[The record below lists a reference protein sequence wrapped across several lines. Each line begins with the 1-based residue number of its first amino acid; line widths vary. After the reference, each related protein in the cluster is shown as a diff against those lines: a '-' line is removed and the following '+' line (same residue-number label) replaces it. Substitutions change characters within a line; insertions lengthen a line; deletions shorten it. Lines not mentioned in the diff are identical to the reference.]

1 MPQNKKPPPI
11 KATTQDFIEIDEIKD
26 DIVLMRDRAASLIIE
41 VGTVKYWLLAQEEQD
56 SIISAY
62 GKLLNSLS
70 FPVQILIVSKKTDI
84 SSYLNLIDEKIKNQS
99 ADFMKKRLESY
110 KNFIKTT
117 VKKSEVLEKS
127 FYFAIPFSPYEMG
140 AVKSIQKLTNDYIIE
155 RAKLSLYPK
164 KDHLLRLLNK
174 IGLKATV
181 LQKQKI
187 VELFYS
193 LYNSNNNQNNL
204 AQIEAYGDKLNK
216 GGFGIK
222 DLIAPSYAEID
233 FNHIKID
240 NKFYRTLY
248 VAGYPRYVSPN
259 WLHSLISFDRAL
271 YTSMFIYPTESKDVM
286 EDLKRKIA
294 EMEATIENDIKV
306 GKIIDPSVQVALD
319 DAMSLQ
325 AELAKGA
332 ERFFQF
338 GLYITIPANSLEEL
352 DKITKQVELSL
363 SSLLII
369 SRKATLQMEEGYKS
383 TLPLFYD
390 KLGVWRNMDSTS
402 LAMTFPFSTASLTK
416 NEGVLYGLNEHDG
429 SLIIFDRFTLENANS
444 VILGKSGGGKSFLV
458 KLETLRLLMMGI
470 DVIIIDP
477 ENEYKKLAES
487 FGGEFVEFSSSSKY
501 KINPFDLTVDDPEPD
516 ELQNKILDLHSLMR
530 VIMGDLTPAQDALLD
545 RALVTSYKLKN
556 ITQDPKTF
564 KNESPL
570 LEDLYKVFLGMET
583 DESREMAD
591 RLEKFVKG
599 SASGIF
605 NERSNFDIKNK
616 FTVFGIRD
624 LEENLRPVA
633 MYIVLDFIWNRVRR
647 LKRKRVLIVDE
658 AWYLIKNKDSG
669 SYLFSFA
676 KRARK
681 YSLGLTTITQD
692 VEDFIAT
699 NEGRAIITN
708 SSLQI
713 LLKQSTAAIDQLT
726 KTFYLT
732 KGERQFLLSAGIGEG
747 LFFAGQSHVGF
758 KVISSDEEKSIIE

>member
-1 MPQNKKPPPI
+1 MPQNKKTPPI

-26 DIVLMRDRAASLIIE
+26 DIVLMRDRSASLIIE
-41 VGTVKYWLLAQEEQD
+41 VGTVNYWLLAQEEQD
-56 SIISAY
+56 SIITAY

-70 FPVQILIVSKKTDI
+70 FPVQILIISKKTDI
-84 SSYLNLIDEKIKNQS
+84 STYLNLIDDKIKNQS

-140 AVKSIQKLTNDYIIE
+140 AIKSIQKLTNDYVIE

-174 IGLKATV
+174 IGLKASV

-204 AQIEAYGDKLNK
+204 AQIEAYGDKLNQ

-306 GKIIDPSVQVALD
+306 GKIVDPSVQVALD

-352 DKITKQVELSL
+352 DQITKQVESSL

-564 KNESPL
+564 KNEPPL

-633 MYIVLDFIWNRVRR
+633 MYIVLDFIWNKIRR
-647 LKRKRVLIVDE
+647 DKKKRVLIVDE

-681 YSLGLTTITQD
+681 YMLGLTTITQD
-692 VEDFIAT
+692 VEDFVAT

-713 LLKQSTAAIDQLT
+713 LLKQSAAAIDLLT

-732 KGERQFLLSAGIGEG
+732 NGEKHYLLSAGIGEG

-758 KVISSDEEKSIIE
+758 KVIFSDEEKTTIE